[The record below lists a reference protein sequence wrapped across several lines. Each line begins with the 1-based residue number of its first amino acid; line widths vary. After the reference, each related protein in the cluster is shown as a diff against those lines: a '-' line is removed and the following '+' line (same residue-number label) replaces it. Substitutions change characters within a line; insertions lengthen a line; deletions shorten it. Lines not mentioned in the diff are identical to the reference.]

1 MARTGMQTLIDTVR
15 GFANAAPDEWEVS
28 TDTSLVEYW
37 SDEEIE
43 RVLDRHKTEYI
54 HEQMNAYPTY
64 SGGSIVYLQY
74 HTGVR
79 NIESGTAVF
88 KIEDV
93 DGTVSGYTMDYAR
106 GVATFATDQAGKV
119 YWWSGFAYD
128 LDAAAADIWR
138 MKASHVAGLVDF
150 STDGHSVKRSQQA
163 QQYLTMANYYQQR
176 SASEGISTAKI
187 VRDDIWG

>member
-15 GFANAAPDEWEVS
+15 GFANAAPDEWEV
-28 TDTSLVEYW
+28 TSDSSIVTYW
-37 SDEEIE
+37 SDDEIQ
-43 RVLDRHKTEYI
+43 RVLDRHKQEYI
-54 HEQMNAYPTY
+54 HELMDAQPTY
-64 SGGSIVYLQY
+64 ESGSSVYKRYLL
-74 HTGVR
+74 GVG
-79 NIESGTAVF
+79 NVESGTAVF
-88 KIEDV
+88 KIEDIA
-93 DGTVSGYTMDYAR
+93 GTVTGYTVDYAR
-106 GVATFATDQAGKV
+106 GIVTFSTDQSGKV
-119 YWWSGFAYD
+119 FYWSGFAYD

>member
-1 MARTGMQTLIDTVR
+1 MRTGMQTLIDTVR
-15 GFANAAPDEWEVS
+15 GFANAAPDEWEV
-28 TDTSLVEYW
+28 TSDSSIVTYW
-37 SDEEIE
+37 SDDEIQ
-43 RVLDRHKTEYI
+43 RVLDRHKVEHI
-54 HEQMNAYPTY
+54 HELMDAQPTY
-64 SGGSIVYLQY
+64 ESGSTIFKQYLLNA
-74 HTGVR
+74 TNV
-79 NIESGTAVF
+79 ESGTAVF
-88 KIEDV
+88 KIEDSA
-93 DGTVSGYTMDYAR
+93 GTVSGYTVDYAR
-106 GVATFATDQAGKV
+106 GIVTFSTDQNGKAF
-119 YWWSGFAYD
+119 YWSGFAYD

>member
-1 MARTGMQTLIDTVR
+1 M
-15 GFANAAPDEWEVS
+15 
-28 TDTSLVEYW
+28 
-37 SDEEIE
+37 
-43 RVLDRHKTEYI
+43 LDRHKVEHIRAPLEPVTS
-54 HEQMNAYPTY
+54 Y
-64 SGGSIVYLQY
+64 SGGSAVVLQY
-74 HTGVR
+74 RTEIG

-106 GVATFATDQAGKV
+106 GVATFATDQSGKAF
-119 YWWSGFAYD
+119 YWSSFAYD

-163 QQYLTMANYYQQR
+163 QQYLTMANYFQQR
-176 SASEGISTAKI
+176 SASEGVQTVRI
-187 VRDDIWG
+187 VRDDL

>member
-15 GFANAAPDEWEVS
+15 GYANAAPDEWSVS

-37 SDEEIE
+37 SDDEIQ
-43 RVLDRHKTEYI
+43 RVLDRHKVEYI
-54 HEQMNAYPTY
+54 HALMDAQPTY
-64 SGGSIVYLQY
+64 ESGTPVYKQY
-74 HTGVR
+74 LLNAT

-88 KIEDV
+88 KIEDTS
-93 DGTVSGYTMDYAR
+93 GTVSGYTVDYAR
-106 GVATFATDQAGKV
+106 GIVTFTADQSGKSF
-119 YWWSGFAYD
+119 YWSGFAYD

-163 QQYLTMANYYQQR
+163 QAYLNMAGYYQQR
-176 SASEGISTAKI
+176 SASEGVTTAKI
-187 VRDDIWG
+187 VRDDL

>member
-15 GFANAAPDEWEVS
+15 GYANAAPDEWEVS

-37 SDEEIE
+37 SDEEIQ
-43 RVLDRHKTEYI
+43 RVLDRHKVEHI
-54 HEQMNAYPTY
+54 HELMDAQPTY
-64 SGGSIVYLQY
+64 EGGSIVYKQY
-74 HTGVR
+74 LLNATNV
-79 NIESGTAVF
+79 ESGTAVF
-88 KIEDV
+88 KIEDSA
-93 DGTVSGYTMDYAR
+93 GTVSGYTVDYAR
-106 GVATFATDQAGKV
+106 GIVTFSTDQNGKAF
-119 YWWSGFAYD
+119 YWSGFAYD

-163 QQYLTMANYYQQR
+163 QQYLTMAGYYQQR

-187 VRDDIWG
+187 VRDDL

>member
-15 GFANAAPDEWEVS
+15 GYANAAPDEWTIS
-28 TDTSLVEYW
+28 TDTSLIEYW
-37 SDEEIE
+37 SDEEIQ
-43 RVLDRHKTEYI
+43 RVLDRHKREYI
-54 HEQMNAYPTY
+54 HELMDAQPTY
-64 SGGSIVYLQY
+64 ESGSTIFKQYLLNA
-74 HTGVR
+74 TNV
-79 NIESGTAVF
+79 ESGTAVF

-138 MKASHVAGLVDF
+138 MKAAHATELVDF

-163 QQYLTMANYYQQR
+163 QQYLTMAGYYQQR
-176 SASEGISTAKI
+176 SASEGVTTAKI
-187 VRDDIWG
+187 VRDDL

>member
-15 GFANAAPDEWEVS
+15 GYANAAPDEWEV
-28 TDTSLVEYW
+28 TSDSSIVTYW
-37 SDEEIE
+37 DDEEIQ
-43 RVLDRHKTEYI
+43 RVLDRHKVEYI
-54 HEQMNAYPTY
+54 HALMDAQPTY
-64 SGGSIVYLQY
+64 ESGTPVYKQY
-74 HTGVR
+74 LLNAT

-163 QQYLTMANYYQQR
+163 QQYLTMAGYYQQR
-176 SASEGISTAKI
+176 SASEGIMTAKI
-187 VRDDIWG
+187 VRDDL